1 MKTTVRPA
9 VVWFTAALFL
19 AVGLL
24 AQWRQ
29 VLRLKA
35 EVLRLEQ
42 AQSQQPEPRQ
52 PEEVK
57 APTPAEIA
65 RTFARPTEL
74 EDLRQARAELLNLQR
89 RLQQLEA
96 VASENEALRKELAT
110 VQESLTNGAP
120 QTGTLV
126 AKNQTPPSIQLYP
139 GMILTDSPGTTLQE
153 KIDVIWCDNHLDQ
166 ITIAADLWAANHNG
180 FAPNDL
186 TELQDYLAPMILVCP
201 NARLQSIARSWR
213 TFDVNTITYRL
224 RSPGVRWKS
233 AHTRFVDCPIHK
245 IHAFNWPRERAV
257 PARFVQ

>member
-29 VLRLKA
+29 VSRLKA

-42 AQSQQPEPRQ
+42 AQSHLPEPRQ

-57 APTPAEIA
+57 TPPPAEITRTVA
-65 RTFARPTEL
+65 RQTEL
-74 EDLRQARAELLNLQR
+74 EELRQARAELLNLQR

-110 VQESLTNGAP
+110 VQESLTNGTP
-120 QTGTLV
+120 QAGSLV
-126 AKNQTPPSIQLYP
+126 SKNQTPPSIQLYP

-153 KIDVIWCDNHLDQ
+153 KIEVILCENHLDQ

-180 FAPNDL
+180 FAPSDL

-201 NARLQSIARSWR
+201 GARLQSIARNWR

-233 AHTRFVDCPIHK
+233 AHTRFVDCPIHG
-245 IHAFNWPRERAV
+245 IYAHNWPLETGI
-257 PARFVQ
+257 PARFAQ